1 MNNELIIN
9 STQDESRIALLKD
22 KKLVEFHQEK
32 DETKFTVGDIY
43 LGTVQKVVQGLNAA
57 FVDIG
62 YEKDAFLHYLDLGPQ
77 IQSLNKF
84 VKSNLGNSN
93 PNPKLSTFKREPD
106 INKLGKIG
114 QVLTRHQKILVQ
126 VVKEPISTKGP
137 RLSCELSIP
146 GRYLVLVPFSDTVNV
161 SKKIGSSEER
171 KRLVRLITSIK
182 PKNFGIIIRTVAQN
196 KDVAELDRDLRN
208 IVSIWEKGVARL
220 TDAQPRDKVI
230 GEMNRANSILR
241 DMLNEGFDN
250 IYVDNKELHDEIR
263 DYIRKIAP
271 NKEKILKL
279 YTGKAKIFEA
289 FNIEKQLKS
298 LFGQSVSVAGG
309 GYLIIEH
316 TEALHVIDVNSG
328 NKSNAQDDQENNAL
342 HVNLDAAREIARQL
356 RVRDMGGIIVIDF
369 IDMKRAENKKK
380 LYERMKEEMKDDRS
394 KFTILPLSKFGLMQ
408 ITRQR
413 VRPELNIKT
422 REVCPS
428 CNGSGKISASI
439 MITDE
444 IEKNIDHLLKKQN
457 ESNLTL
463 ALHPYLYA
471 FFRNGLMSRQVKWFL
486 KYHKWVTLLEDSS
499 LALTEHTFVNKSGE
513 VIEVVA

>member
-1 MNNELIIN
+1 LSNELIIN

-93 PNPKLSTFKREPD
+93 PNPKLSTFKREAD

-208 IVSIWEKGVARL
+208 IVSIWEKGIQRL
-220 TDAQPRDKVI
+220 TDVKPRDKVI

-263 DYIRKIAP
+263 DYIRTIAP
-271 NKEKILKL
+271 TKEKILKL
-279 YTGKAKIFEA
+279 YSGKAKIFEA

-356 RVRDMGGIIVIDF
+356 RVRDMGGIIVVDF

-380 LYERMKEEMKDDRS
+380 LYEKMKEEMKDDRS

-428 CNGSGKISASI
+428 CNGTGKISASI

-457 ESNLTL
+457 EPNLTL

-471 FFRNGLMSRQVKWFL
+471 FFRNGMMSRQVKWLL
-486 KYHKWVTLLEDSS
+486 KYHKWVALIEDSS
-499 LALTEHTFVNKSGE
+499 LALTEHTFVNKGGE
-513 VIEVVA
+513 VIEVVI